1 MRYKNEME
9 TIGQKVCGQS
19 VSERLSPFVRSFC
32 QCGHLLWMH
41 FFVCVR
47 EKGWWLRQ
55 TIYPVLNRPDEHWMN
70 EWSARPQYIMCS
82 KCSFIKASD
91 VPSTNL
97 PTLLNLFQTW
107 NKLLFLIFMKPTL
120 AEIFVKPMRVGDSVI
135 KFLCDVS
142 NRLSSNCQERKMSME
157 G

>member
-1 MRYKNEME
+1 MWAECQW
-9 TIGQKVCGQS
+9 TV
-19 VSERLSPFVRSFC
+19 VPVRSFVLSMWSFAVNAFLC
-32 QCGHLLWMH
+32 
-41 FFVCVR
+41 VCVR
-47 EKGWWLRQ
+47 ERDWWPRQ